1 MPLDFRVA
9 NAVVSYVAYIGKMLW
24 PAGLAALYPF
34 PETLPGWQV
43 FGSLF
48 VLIGVTLAVLRAGPR
63 RAYLAV
69 GWFWYLGTLVPVIG
83 LVQAGQQAMADRY
96 SYVPLIG
103 LLIMA
108 GWGIPEL
115 LGNWRHRS
123 RALSA
128 VSVAAILACAV
139 VARGQVRYW
148 ENDNLLWTHALEVTS
163 GNYVAHNNLG
173 TALVKEGKPQEA
185 LAHYAEALRIRPDY
199 LDVYYN
205 VGTIFMDQQRFGDAM
220 AAYSEVLRRKP
231 DHAYAHNNVGVL
243 LKNLGRIDEAIAHYS
258 EAVRLDPG
266 HANAHY
272 NLGNAL
278 ASQGKVAEAI
288 EQYTRALELRP
299 ANETMRSA
307 LEELRSRQ

>member
-1 MPLDFRVA
+1 
-9 NAVVSYVAYIGKMLW
+9 
-24 PAGLAALYPF
+24 
-34 PETLPGWQV
+34 
-43 FGSLF
+43 
-48 VLIGVTLAVLRAGPR
+48 
-63 RAYLAV
+63 
-69 GWFWYLGTLVPVIG
+69 
-83 LVQAGQQAMADRY
+83 
-96 SYVPLIG
+96 
-103 LLIMA
+103 
-108 GWGIPEL
+108 
-115 LGNWRHRS
+115 
-123 RALSA
+123 
-128 VSVAAILACAV
+128 
-139 VARGQVRYW
+139 
-148 ENDNLLWTHALEVTS
+148 
-163 GNYVAHNNLG
+163 
-173 TALVKEGKPQEA
+173 
-185 LAHYAEALRIRPDY
+185 
-199 LDVYYN
+199 
-205 VGTIFMDQQRFGDAM
+205 M